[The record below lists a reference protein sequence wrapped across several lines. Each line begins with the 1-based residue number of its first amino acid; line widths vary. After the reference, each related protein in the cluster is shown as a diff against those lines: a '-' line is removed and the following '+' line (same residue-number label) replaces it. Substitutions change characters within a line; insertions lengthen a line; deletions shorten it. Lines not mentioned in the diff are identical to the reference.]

1 VSYVPTQ
8 YSRDLDT
15 ISQQPHG
22 NGLIKI
28 GHKCNR
34 KETVNSPVQ
43 KVKKVGKNCTVLGAQ
58 SAIKKTAHVLD
69 FRLPPRTSVRSA
81 HFLGFYVA

>member
-1 VSYVPTQ
+1 VLYVPIK

-22 NGLIKI
+22 NEFIKI
-28 GHKCNR
+28 GHKCTR
-34 KETVNSPVQ
+34 KETIKSRVQ

-58 SAIKKTAHVLD
+58 SIIKKDST
-69 FRLPPRTSVRSA
+69 RS
-81 HFLGFYVA
+81 